1 MSGEMNLDR
10 LLASMEPSLAPETFV
25 FCTVSPERTLEGLS
39 PRMTFEE
46 AEGRTLI
53 LVQYEAKA
61 AGIDGEFP
69 CRMITLNVHSA
80 LEAVGFLAVI
90 VPALAA
96 RGMGVNPVAGFF
108 HDHLFIPA
116 DKAEDAMECLHQ
128 LVAERR

>member
-1 MSGEMNLDR
+1 MNLDR
-10 LLASMEPSLAPETFV
+10 LLACMEPSLAPETFV
-25 FCTVSPERTLEGLS
+25 FCTVSPERSLEGLS
-39 PRMTFEE
+39 PKMIFEE

-53 LVQYEAKA
+53 LEQDEAKA

-116 DKAEDAMECLHQ
+116 DKAEDAMDCLHQ

>member
-1 MSGEMNLDR
+1 MNLDR
-10 LLASMEPSLAPETFV
+10 LLASMEPRLAAETFV
-25 FCTVSPERTLEGLS
+25 FCTVAPERPLEGLN
-39 PRMTFEE
+39 PRMIFEE

-53 LVQYEAKA
+53 LEQDEAKA
-61 AGIDGEFP
+61 AGIKGEFP

-116 DKAEDAMECLHQ
+116 DKAEDAMDCLHA